1 MQTFELQAKTR
12 NADGGTRKARAVR
25 RNEMFPAV
33 VYGHGMKPLSIEVPD
48 RAFLKAIHTKAG
60 ANVLITLQVE
70 GVKLKESTCRIKAI
84 QNNPVTDK
92 IDHID
97 FMVISLTEKIT
108 VKVPVILLHI
118 EEAPGIKEG
127 GSLDL
132 VHREVEVEC
141 LPTQIPEKIEIET
154 KTMKIND
161 AVHVKDLT
169 LPQGIKCLL
178 APEDVVLAIHP
189 PREEEVK
196 PAEEGAAEPEVMEK
210 GKKEKEGE
218 EGAPAK
224 GAPAAA
230 KPGAPAA
237 AKPGAPAAGKPAAAP
252 GKEGK

>member
-1 MQTFELQAKTR
+1 MQTFELQAKVR
-12 NADGGTRKARAVR
+12 ISDGGTRKARAVR

-48 RAFLKAIHTKAG
+48 RAFLKAVHTKAG
-60 ANVLITLQVE
+60 ANVLITLKVE
-70 GVKLKESTCRIKAI
+70 GAKLKESTCRIKAI

-108 VKVPVILLHI
+108 VKVPVVLLHI

-132 VHREVEVEC
+132 VHREVDVEC

-154 KTMKIND
+154 KAMKIND
-161 AVHVKDLT
+161 AVHVKDLI

-178 APEDVVLAIHP
+178 SPEDVVLAIHP

-196 PAEEGAAEPEVMEK
+196 PAEEGAAAEPEVMEK

-224 GAPAAA
+224 AASAAA
-230 KPGAPAA
+230 KPA
-237 AKPGAPAAGKPAAAP
+237 APAAGKPAATPA
-252 GKEGK
+252 KEGK

>member
-1 MQTFELQAKTR
+1 MKTFELQAKQRTPH
-12 NADGGTRKARAVR
+12 GTRKARGVR

-33 VYGHGMKPLSIEVPD
+33 VYGHGMKPLAIEVPD
-48 RAFLKAIHTKAG
+48 RAFLTAIHTKAG

-70 GVKLKESTCRIKAI
+70 GMQLKESTCRIKAI
-84 QNNPVTDK
+84 QHNPVTDK

-108 VKVPVILLHI
+108 VKVPVQLVHM

-141 LPTQIPEKIEIET
+141 LPTEIPEKITIDMIA
-154 KTMKIND
+154 MKIND
-161 AVHVKDLT
+161 TVHVKELQ
-169 LPQGIKCLL
+169 LPRGVKCMLD
-178 APEDVVLAIHP
+178 ADEVVLAIHT

-196 PAEEGAAEPEVMEK
+196 PAEEGVAEPEVMEK

-224 GAPAAA
+224 A
-230 KPGAPAA
+230 
-237 AKPGAPAAGKPAAAP
+237 APAAGKPAAPAAP
-252 GKEGK
+252 AKEGK

>member
-1 MQTFELQAKTR
+1 MQTFELKA
-12 NADGGTRKARAVR
+12 NARTPDGTSKARAVR
-25 RNEMFPAV
+25 RKEMFPAV
-33 VYGHGMKPLSIEVPD
+33 VYGHGMKPLAIEVPD

-60 ANVLITLQVE
+60 ENVLITLQVE

-97 FMVISLTEKIT
+97 FMVISLTEKIS
-108 VKVPVILLHI
+108 VKVPVVLLHI
-118 EEAPGIKEG
+118 EDAPGIKEG

-161 AVHVKDLT
+161 AVHVKDLV
-169 LPQGIKCLL
+169 LPQGIECLL
-178 APEDVVLAIHP
+178 SPEDVVLAIHP

-224 GAPAAA
+224 AAPAAA
-230 KPGAPAA
+230 KPGAPA
-237 AKPGAPAAGKPAAAP
+237 PGKPAAAP
-252 GKEGK
+252 AK

>member
-1 MQTFELQAKTR
+1 MKTFELQAKSRTP
-12 NADGGTRKARAVR
+12 NGTSKARAVR

-33 VYGHGMKPLSIEVPD
+33 VYGHGMKPLAIEVPGKD
-48 RAFLKAIHTKAG
+48 FLKAIHTKAG

-70 GVKLKESTCRIKAI
+70 GVKLAESTCRIKEI
-84 QNNPVTDK
+84 QMNPVTDK

-108 VKVPVILLHI
+108 VKVPVVLLHI

-132 VHREVEVEC
+132 VHREIEVEC
-141 LPTQIPEKIEIET
+141 LPTQIPEKIEIEA
-154 KTMKIND
+154 KEMKIND
-161 AVHVKDLT
+161 AVHVNELK
-169 LPQGIKCLL
+169 LPSGVKCLIAL
-178 APEDVVLAIHP
+178 EEVVLAIHP

-196 PAEEGAAEPEVMEK
+196 PAEEGAAAEPEVIEK

-224 GAPAAA
+224 AAPAAG
-230 KPGAPAA
+230 KPA
-237 AKPGAPAAGKPAAAP
+237 APAAGKPAAAP
-252 GKEGK
+252 AK

>member
-1 MQTFELQAKTR
+1 MQTFELQAKARTT
-12 NADGGTRKARAVR
+12 GGTSKARAVR

-33 VYGHGMKPLSIEVPD
+33 VYGHGMKPLAIEVPD
-48 RAFLKAIHTKAG
+48 KAFLKAIHTKAG

-108 VKVPVILLHI
+108 VKVPVLLLHM
-118 EEAPGIKEG
+118 EDAPGIKEG
-127 GSLDL
+127 GSPDL
-132 VHREVEVEC
+132 VHREIEVEC

-154 KTMKIND
+154 KAMKIND
-161 AVHVKDLT
+161 AIHVKDLT
-169 LPQGIKCLL
+169 LPEGIKCLL
-178 APEDVVLAIHP
+178 SPEDVVLAIHP

-210 GKKEKEGE
+210 GKKDKEGE

-224 GAPAAA
+224 AAAPAGA
-230 KPGAPAA
+230 KPA
-237 AKPGAPAAGKPAAAP
+237 APAAGKPAAPAA
-252 GKEGK
+252 GKDGK

>member
-12 NADGGTRKARAVR
+12 NADGTRKARAVR

-33 VYGHGMKPLSIEVPD
+33 VYGHGMKPLAIEVPD

-108 VKVPVILLHI
+108 VRVPVVLLHI

-132 VHREVEVEC
+132 VHREIEVEC

-210 GKKEKEGE
+210 GKKDKEGE
-218 EGAPAK
+218 EA
-224 GAPAAA
+224 APAAA

-237 AKPGAPAAGKPAAAP
+237 AKPGAPAAGKPAAAS

>member
-1 MQTFELQAKTR
+1 MQTFELQAKAR
-12 NADGGTRKARAVR
+12 IPHGTRKARGVR

-33 VYGHGMKPLSIEVPD
+33 VYGHGMKPLAIEVPD

-60 ANVLITLQVE
+60 ANVLITLQIE
-70 GVKLKESTCRIKAI
+70 GVQLKESTCRVKAI
-84 QNNPVTDK
+84 QNNPITDK

-108 VKVPVILLHI
+108 VKVPVVLLHI

-132 VHREVEVEC
+132 VHLEIEVEC

-154 KTMKIND
+154 KAMKIND

-169 LPQGIKCLL
+169 LPQGIVCLL
-178 APEDVVLAIHP
+178 SPEDVVLAIHP

-196 PAEEGAAEPEVMEK
+196 PAEEGVAEPEVMEK
-210 GKKEKEGE
+210 GKKDKEGE

-224 GAPAAA
+224 AAPAGA
-230 KPGAPAA
+230 KPAAPV
-237 AKPGAPAAGKPAAAP
+237 AGKPAAAP
-252 GKEGK
+252 GKDGK

>member
-1 MQTFELQAKTR
+1 MQTFELQAKARIT
-12 NADGGTRKARAVR
+12 DGTSKARAVR

-60 ANVLITLQVE
+60 ANVLITLKIE
-70 GVKLKESTCRIKAI
+70 GVELKESTCRVKAI

-108 VKVPVILLHI
+108 VKVPVVLLHI
-118 EEAPGIKEG
+118 EDAPGIKEG

-132 VHREVEVEC
+132 VHREIEVEC

-154 KTMKIND
+154 KAMNIND

-169 LPQGIKCLL
+169 LPQGIKCML
-178 APEDVVLAIHP
+178 APEEVVLAIHP

-196 PAEEGAAEPEVMEK
+196 PAEEGAAAEPEVMEK
-210 GKKEKEGE
+210 GKKDKEGE

-224 GAPAAA
+224 GAPAGA
-230 KPGAPAA
+230 KPA
-237 AKPGAPAAGKPAAAP
+237 APAAGKPAAAP
-252 GKEGK
+252 GKEAK

>member
-12 NADGGTRKARAVR
+12 NSDGTRKARAVR
-25 RNEMFPAV
+25 RKEMFPAV
-33 VYGHGMKPLSIEVPD
+33 VYGHGMKPLAIEVPD

-60 ANVLITLQVE
+60 ENVLISLQVE
-70 GVKLKESTCRIKAI
+70 GVTLKESTCRIKAI

-97 FMVISLTEKIT
+97 FMVISLTEKIA
-108 VKVPVILLHI
+108 VKVPVVLLHI
-118 EEAPGIKEG
+118 EDAPGIKEG

-132 VHREVEVEC
+132 VHREIEVEC

-161 AVHVKDLT
+161 AIHVKDLM

-189 PREEEVK
+189 PREDEVK
-196 PAEEGAAEPEVMEK
+196 PAEEGAVEPEVMEK
-210 GKKEKEGE
+210 GKKDKEGE
-218 EGAPAK
+218 EGSASAKAAPA
-224 GAPAAA
+224 
-230 KPGAPAA
+230 
-237 AKPGAPAAGKPAAAP
+237 AAAP

>member
-1 MQTFELQAKTR
+1 MQTFELQAKART
-12 NADGGTRKARAVR
+12 ADGTSKARAVR

-48 RAFLKAIHTKAG
+48 KAFLKAIHTKAG

-108 VKVPVILLHI
+108 VKVPVALLHI

-154 KTMKIND
+154 KAMKIND
-161 AVHVKDLT
+161 AVHAKDLI
-169 LPQGIKCLL
+169 LPQGIKCML
-178 APEDVVLAIHP
+178 PPDEVVLAIHP

-210 GKKEKEGE
+210 GKKDKEGE

-224 GAPAAA
+224 AAPAGA
-230 KPGAPAA
+230 KPAA
-237 AKPGAPAAGKPAAAP
+237 APAAGKPAAAP
-252 GKEGK
+252 AKEGK

>member
-12 NADGGTRKARAVR
+12 TPGGTRKARGIR

-33 VYGHGMKPLSIEVPD
+33 VYGHGMKPLAIEVPD

-60 ANVLITLQVE
+60 ANVLITLKVE
-70 GVKLKESTCRIKAI
+70 GVQLKESTCRVKAI

-108 VKVPVILLHI
+108 VKVPVVLLHI
-118 EEAPGIKEG
+118 EDAPGIKEG

-132 VHREVEVEC
+132 VHREIEVEC

-169 LPQGIKCLL
+169 LPQGIVCLL

-196 PAEEGAAEPEVMEK
+196 PAEEGGAEPEVMEK

-224 GAPAAA
+224 AAPA
-230 KPGAPAA
+230 AA